1 MITYSIKTV
10 DGNRYDFIFITDNIN
25 SLLIDLHIADSD
37 WIKIQD
43 RSVTRLFYKPNIVC
57 ITIKEAEDA

>member
-10 DGNRYDFIFITDNIN
+10 DGNRYDFITDNIH
-25 SLLIDLHIADSD
+25 SLLIELHIADND
-37 WIKIQD
+37 WLKIQD
-43 RSVTRLFYKPNIVC
+43 RSVARMFYKPNIVC

>member
-10 DGNRYDFIFITDNIN
+10 DGNRYDFITDNTS

-37 WIKIQD
+37 WVKIRD

>member
-10 DGNRYDFIFITDNIN
+10 DGNRYDFIADNIH
-25 SLLIDLHIADSD
+25 SRPIELQITDSD
-37 WIKIQD
+37 WLKIQD

>member
-10 DGNRYDFIFITDNIN
+10 DGNRYDFITDNIR
-25 SLLIDLHIADSD
+25 SLLIELHIAGSD
-37 WIKIQD
+37 WLKIQD

-57 ITIKEAEDA
+57 ITIKEADDA